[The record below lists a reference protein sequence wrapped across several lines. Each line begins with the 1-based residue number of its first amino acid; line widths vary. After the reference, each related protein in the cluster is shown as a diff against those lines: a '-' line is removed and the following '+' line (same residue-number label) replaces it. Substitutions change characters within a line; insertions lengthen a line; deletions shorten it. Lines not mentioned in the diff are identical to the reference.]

1 MTSANRARF
10 VEQHIVDCLRAAIVE
25 ANGEPEKAA
34 RLRAQAK
41 LRLICMS
48 DAEVW
53 ELAKRTCFP
62 PKRSALEA
70 YKDIKGTIEEYK
82 ATTDE
87 WLDKTFGPISAGPA
101 R

>member
-1 MTSANRARF
+1 MAGVNRARF

-25 ANGEPEKAA
+25 ANGEPERAA

-53 ELAKRTCFP
+53 ELAKRTCYP
-62 PKRSALEA
+62 PTRSALDA

-82 ATTDE
+82 ATADE
-87 WLDKTFGPISAGPA
+87 WVGKAFGPLPTGPKA
-101 R
+101 